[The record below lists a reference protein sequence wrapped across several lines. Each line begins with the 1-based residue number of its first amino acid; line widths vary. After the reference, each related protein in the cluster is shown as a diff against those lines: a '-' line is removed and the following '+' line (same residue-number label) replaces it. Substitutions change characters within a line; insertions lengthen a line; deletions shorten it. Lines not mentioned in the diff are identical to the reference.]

1 MIWYWEVA
9 MTTTDQERIL
19 LVNTNPLFLERL
31 AQELRARNFDVVAT
45 GSGEQ
50 AFHILRDWHH
60 PVDWLFSRASLLGL
74 IDGWILADE
83 YHDSH
88 PARAAVIGAAQARG
102 SAQGQ
107 IVLKEPSPAGVLDT
121 LWGITAKHH
130 ASESSSHAE
139 RDEERLDA

>member
-1 MIWYWEVA
+1 MNTSE
-9 MTTTDQERIL
+9 QERIL
-19 LVNTNPLFLERL
+19 IVDTNPLFLERL
-31 AQELRARNFDVVAT
+31 ALDLRARNFDVVAA
-45 GSGEQ
+45 GSGVQ
-50 AFHILRDWHH
+50 AFHVLRDWDH
-60 PVDWLFSRASLLGL
+60 PVDWLFSRATLPGL

-102 SAQGQ
+102 SMQGQ